1 MSSLLPLAPLVALV
15 FTDPGAPAENWEEKA
30 NEDGIAVFNRGHAG
44 SSVRELKATG
54 LIEAPPRAAWAVVR
68 DYEHY
73 KDNMPYT
80 EESRV
85 LSRGEADKE
94 IIFYSVINAPF
105 VSRRDYV
112 IRVLDESDW
121 KDGQGFLKASWGVT
135 DKMNPP
141 TKDGVI
147 RLKQSDG
154 FWMFEPREGGKK
166 TFATY
171 WLFTDPGGSI
181 PTWLVNKANSSTV
194 PDVFRAIRKKA
205 TQTPYRDAK

>member
-1 MSSLLPLAPLVALV
+1 MSIVLPFVPLAAL
-15 FTDPGAPAENWEEKA
+15 FLTDPGPAAEAWEEKA
-30 NEDGIAVFNRGHAG
+30 SDDGITVFNRGHPG
-44 SSVRELKATG
+44 SPVRELKATG
-54 LIEAPPRAAWAVVR
+54 LVDAPPKAAWAVVR
-68 DYEHY
+68 DYDHY

-85 LSRGEADKE
+85 LSRDDTGKE
-94 IIFYSVINAPF
+94 ILFYSVINAPL

-121 KDGQGFLKASWGVT
+121 KDGAGFLKATWSVT

-141 TKDGVI
+141 VRDGVI

-181 PTWLVNKANSSTV
+181 PTWLVNKANSTTV
-194 PDVFRAIRKKA
+194 PDVFKAIRKKA
-205 TQTPYRDAK
+205 LQSPYRDTK